1 LRCEFYDKSF
11 STVFPE
17 NSACAVVVAMHSL
30 LPRWAKSCRPLRVGE
45 IATVGIERT
54 DDYDLHSTAVGV

>member
-1 LRCEFYDKSF
+1 M
-11 STVFPE
+11 VFRE
-17 NSACAVVVAMHSL
+17 KLVHCAVVVAMHSL